1 MLYWECESRT
11 GPKNISCVN
20 RSSLF
25 PLLKS
30 AMLLSPLSVTHHT
43 VDITVAVSY
52 THVQQWPC
60 VCVKVP
66 ELHVKVLQIVCDP
79 TLADMQKCF

>member
-1 MLYWECESRT
+1 MNHELVQKASA
-11 GPKNISCVN
+11 VH

-30 AMLLSPLSVTHHT
+30 AMLLSPLGVTHHT
-43 VDITVAVSY
+43 VGITCGCELHTCAAV
-52 THVQQWPC
+52 VMC
-60 VCVKVP
+60 VCVCECVKVP
-66 ELHVKVLQIVCDP
+66 ELHVKVLQSVCDP